1 MDLGDPKELVDED
14 DCNGDD
20 VNKTRCAT
28 TDVTMILMIFIE
40 REQREFA

>member
-1 MDLGDPKELVDED
+1 MDLGDPKKLFDED
-14 DCNGDD
+14 DRDGDD

-28 TDVTMILMIFIE
+28 TDVTMIRMIFIE

>member
-1 MDLGDPKELVDED
+1 MDFGDLKELFVED
-14 DCNGDD
+14 DRNGYD